1 MEGSMLD
8 DLYAY
13 IASKGECSDTGS
25 TLAAA
30 WEADGTEVAV
40 PHMQHARIYYKC
52 EICGCIYCRRV
63 IKGK

>member
-8 DLYAY
+8 DLLAY
-13 IASKGECSDTGS
+13 IAAKGERTDTGS
-25 TLAAA
+25 DLAVD

-40 PHMQHARIYYKC
+40 PHIQHARIYYKC
-52 EICGCIYCRRV
+52 EICGCIYCSRV